1 MTMKRTRLN
10 VAIATLFTAS
20 AAISAPAWAQQAADA
35 AAAPVAADSTAATPD
50 AAAKK
55 APRSDQIQSVVV
67 TAQKRKEDVNKVPI
81 SVSVMQGE
89 DLVEQHITGLED
101 ITRNIPNISFS
112 GGTQGNGAGL
122 SNIEMRGISSS
133 AGSGTVGIY
142 MDDVSMTTR
151 NLYSL
156 GSPEPKFFDVDR
168 IEVLRGPQGTL
179 YGASSMGGTLKVI
192 MNQPD
197 LKHTSNTFMTEVSST
212 DKAGG
217 LNETANAVLNV
228 PLIPNEMALRIGVQS
243 SHIGGYITQID
254 PDTLATVHD
263 HTNTENDLVLRAALK
278 WAMTRDL
285 TITPSLFYQRVKTG
299 DLGTEYPTSQT
310 TGAALQPY
318 QISKPVL
325 EPGTDKLFTP
335 SLTVNYDMGK
345 ADLISVTSYYQRSF
359 DRTQDGTQANSS
371 FIGCC
376 FITNNAPAGLAGAL
390 SVLPGYVYLN
400 NQVRQLSQEFRV
412 SSKSYDPKS
421 GDNRL
426 TWLGGLYFSNL
437 HTTVNDSEPIPGI
450 GALFKSYG
458 VSPDD
463 PNIIAGSFPGAFAN
477 DSAYYSVRHYRT
489 QQEAVFGELSYHV
502 TPDVTA
508 TVGAREVHATDS
520 LAREGSNYFTS
531 TPGETIQLPNNVD
544 TRAFTPKFA
553 VAWNVDPTDMLYA
566 NAAKGFR
573 LGSQNREIPL
583 SLCGAELNSM
593 GLSQAPASFGPDSLW
608 SYELGNKSRFFN
620 NRLSVN
626 ADVFYID
633 WKNIQVDRTL
643 NCTFDYE
650 TNAGKARSTGLELEV
665 KAKPTADLTIDF
677 STGYSD
683 AYLVDANQALG
694 SQAGQRVPGVPK
706 FNATLGGEYRFTITG
721 DTDGFFRMT
730 SHWTGSSYGT
740 THDTDT
746 DYRRPA
752 YATVDASIGANI
764 GKYEVSLFGKN
775 IGNNNKV
782 IQQPSVQFFQENYRL
797 TPRTIGLNFSGS
809 I

>member
-1 MTMKRTRLN
+1 MKRTRLHL
-10 VAIATLFTAS
+10 AIATLFTATTALS
-20 AAISAPAWAQQAADA
+20 ASAWAQQAADA
-35 AAAPVAADSTAATPD
+35 MPTTTPAASDDAAPAG
-50 AAAKK
+50 AKR
-55 APRSDQIQSVVV
+55 APRSDQIQLVVV

-81 SVSVMQGE
+81 SVSVVQGE
-89 DLVEQHITGLED
+89 DLAAKHITGLED
-101 ITRNIPNISFS
+101 ITRNVPNISFS
-112 GGTQGNGAGL
+112 GGTQGSGAGL

-197 LKHTSNTFMTEVSST
+197 LKHVTNSFSTEVSAT

-217 LNETANAVLNV
+217 LNDTVNAVLNV

-243 SHIGGYITQID
+243 SHIGGYIKQVD

-263 HTNTENDLVLRAALK
+263 HTNTENDVVVRAALK
-278 WAMTRDL
+278 WNVTRDL
-285 TITPSLFYQRVKTG
+285 TVTPSIFYQQVKTG
-299 DLGTEYPTSQT
+299 DLGTEYPLSQT

-325 EPGTDKLFTP
+325 EPGKDKLFTP
-335 SLTVNYDMGK
+335 SLTVNYDLGA
-345 ADLISVTSYYQRSF
+345 ADLISVSSYYQRTF

-371 FIGCC
+371 FIGGV
-376 FITNNAPAGLAGAL
+376 FVTPSAPDGLAGAL

-400 NQVRQLSQEFRV
+400 NQVHQFSQELRV
-412 SSKSYDPKS
+412 SSKGYDPK
-421 GDNRL
+421 GGTPL
-426 TWLGGLYFSNL
+426 TWIGGLYFSNL
-437 HTTVNDSEPIPGI
+437 HTTVNDYEPIPGI

-463 PNIIAGSFPGAFAN
+463 PNIVTGSFPGAFAG
-477 DSAYYSVRHYRT
+477 DSAYFSARHYRT
-489 QQEAVFGELSYHV
+489 QQEAVFGELSYHM
-502 TPDVTA
+502 TPDLTFTA
-508 TVGAREVHATDS
+508 GAREVHATDS

-531 TPGETIQLPNNVD
+531 TPGETIQQPHDVD
-544 TRAFTPKFA
+544 SRAFTPKFA
-553 VAWNVDPTDMLYA
+553 VSWNVDASNMLYA

-573 LGSQNREIPL
+573 LGSQNRDIPL

-593 GLSQAPASFGPDSLW
+593 GLTQAPASFGADSLW
-608 SYELGNKSRFFN
+608 SYELGNKSRFLN

-626 ADVFYID
+626 AAVYYID

-643 NCTFDYE
+643 DCTFDYE
-650 TNAGKARSTGLELEV
+650 TNAGKARSAGLELEV

-677 STGYSD
+677 STGYSN
-683 AYLVDANQALG
+683 AYLVEANQALG
-694 SQAGQRVPGVPK
+694 SNGGQKVPGVPK

-721 DTDGFFRMT
+721 DTDGFVRMT
-730 SHWTGSSYGT
+730 GHWTGSSYGT

-746 DYRRPA
+746 DYTRPA
-752 YATVDASIGANI
+752 YATVDASIGANV
-764 GKYEVSLFGKN
+764 GKYQVSLFAKN
-775 IGNNNKV
+775 LGNNDKI
-782 IQQPSVQFFQENYRL
+782 IQKPSVQFFQENYRL
-797 TPRTIGLNFSGS
+797 VPRTVGLNFSGS